1 MRYLLLVCWLITN
14 ALFAQDSISAIE
26 VKAYPYKKYA
36 IGAKTW
42 QADSVLIAQ
51 NNSSQLSE
59 WLLRYTG
66 AYMKEY
72 GNGLLGSIS
81 LRGTGAGHTAVL
93 WNGLNINSA
102 TLGESDFVNIPLFAN
117 DQVGLQ
123 MGSSASLF
131 GSEAVGGAILL
142 SGMPQKSVNGQKIH
156 FRQDIGSF
164 GRNFTALKFYHHQ
177 EKISIRASIYR
188 FSLKND
194 FNIPS
199 LSGTIQNTTP
209 INYLG
214 ATQDIQYQISKKQ
227 QINFHSWYNSNY
239 RILAGNNN
247 LLDNNLRLMT
257 SWKNDLSTN
266 TSLETK
272 IAYTND
278 FLLYNNQER
287 TQTKRLAGI
296 FQLEHFFSEK
306 LSTQIGVNTQYFMMS
321 VDAYKEPKTELRTDA
336 FLMNRWQVLPSWVIS
351 LNIRQSFVKGYQ
363 APFTPSLGTEWIIF
377 DKSNRQIT
385 WKAQIGR
392 GYRLP
397 TLNSRYWQP
406 GGNPNIQPEQSLSSE
421 TSMAYEQKNNYQSF
435 KIEATAF
442 MMQVKDW
449 IIWQPT
455 LQGFWS
461 PENLQNVD
469 SKGLEAHIYY
479 TKKWKKGSFSLFTN
493 YAFTLSQIQKIKN
506 DVSNRFTSHYLPY
519 TPVNRIS
526 VGINSSIQNT
536 QISLNSHFT
545 DKRFTDLDN
554 INIVKAFWLTDFQVQ
569 QKIKYKVHTLQI
581 GGQINNI
588 FNKQYQNVLNQYM
601 PERNYQISLQ
611 YFFQ

>member
-1 MRYLLLVCWLITN
+1 MRYFLLFWFVTN
-14 ALFAQDSISAIE
+14 TLFAQDSISAIE
-26 VKAYPYKKYA
+26 VNAYPYKKYA
-36 IGAKTW
+36 IGAKIW
-42 QADSVLIAQ
+42 QADSTLIAQ

-142 SGMPQKSVNGQKIH
+142 SGMSKKSEDGRSLH

-164 GRNFTALKFYHHQ
+164 GRNFTAFKFHQ
-177 EKISIRASIYR
+177 NQGKISTRTSFYR
-188 FSLKND
+188 FSLKNNFD
-194 FNIPS
+194 TPS
-199 LSGTIQNTTP
+199 LSGTIQNATP

-214 ATQDIQYQISKKQ
+214 ATQDIHYQISKKQ
-227 QINFHSWYNSNY
+227 QISFHSWYNSNY
-239 RILAGNNN
+239 RVLVGNSN

-257 SWKNDLSTN
+257 SWKNELNTN

-278 FLLYNNQER
+278 FLLYNQKEK

-296 FQLEHFFSEK
+296 FQVEHFFSEK
-306 LSTQIGVNTQYFMMS
+306 FSTQIGVNTQYFMMS

-336 FLMNRWQVLPSWVIS
+336 FLMSRWQVLANWVIS
-351 LNIRQSFVKGYQ
+351 LNMRQSLVEGYQ
-363 APFTPSLGTEWIIF
+363 APFTPSLGTEWVVF
-377 DKSNRQIT
+377 NHSNKRIT

-397 TLNSRYWQP
+397 TLNSRYWNP
-406 GGNPNIQPEQSLSSE
+406 GDNPDIQPEHSLSSE
-421 TSMAYEQKNNYQSF
+421 TGVIYEQRNKNQSL

-461 PENLQNVD
+461 PENLQNVQ
-469 SKGLEAHIYY
+469 SKGLETYLNY
-479 TKKWKKGSFSLFTN
+479 TKSWKKGSVNIFAN
-493 YAFTLSQIQKIKN
+493 YAFTLSQINKIKN
-506 DVSNRFTSHYLPY
+506 DVSDRFTRHYLPY
-519 TPVNRIS
+519 TPIHRIS
-526 VGINSSIQNT
+526 MGTIGTIQNT

-554 INIVKAFWLTDFQVQ
+554 INIVKAFWLTDLQIH
-569 QKIKYKVHTLQI
+569 QKIKHKTHTFQV
-581 GGQINNI
+581 GGQINNV
-588 FNKQYQNVLNQYM
+588 FDKQYQNILNQYM
-601 PERNYQISLQ
+601 PQRNYQISLQ
-611 YFFQ
+611 YFWQ

>member
-1 MRYLLLVCWLITN
+1 MRYFLLFWFITN
-14 ALFAQDSISAIE
+14 TLFAQDSISAIE

-36 IGAKTW
+36 IGAKIW
-42 QADSVLIAQ
+42 QPDSILIAQ

-142 SGMPQKSVNGQKIH
+142 SNTAKQSEEGQSFR

-164 GRNFTALKFYHHQ
+164 GRNFTALKFYQ
-177 EKISIRASIYR
+177 SQGKITTRTSIYR
-188 FSLKND
+188 FSLKNNFD
-194 FNIPS
+194 IPS
-199 LSGTIQNTTP
+199 LSGIIQNTTP

-214 ATQDIQYQISKKQ
+214 ATQDIHYQISKKQ
-227 QINFHSWYNSNY
+227 QISFHSWYNSNY
-239 RILAGNNN
+239 RTLAGNSN
-247 LLDNNLRLMT
+247 LLDNNLRLMS
-257 SWKNDLSTN
+257 SWRNELNTN

-272 IAYTND
+272 FAYTND
-278 FLLYNNQER
+278 FLLYNNQEK

-306 LSTQIGVNTQYFMMS
+306 FSTQVGINTQHFMMH
-321 VDAYKEPKTELRTDA
+321 VDAYKEPKTEFRTDV
-336 FLMNRWQVLPSWVIS
+336 FVMNRYQILQNWVMS

-363 APFTPSLGTEWIIF
+363 APFSPSLGTEWRF
-377 DKSNRQIT
+377 FSSSNRHIT
-385 WKAQIGR
+385 WKAQIGS

-397 TLNSRYWQP
+397 TLNSRYWNP
-406 GGNPNIQPEQSLSSE
+406 GGNPNIQPEHSLSSE
-421 TSMAYEQKNNYQSF
+421 TGLVYEQNKKTQSL

-455 LQGFWS
+455 SQGFWS
-461 PENLQNVD
+461 PENLQNVE
-469 SKGLEAHIYY
+469 SKGLEASFHH
-479 TKKWKKGSFSLFTN
+479 TKNWKKGSLVLFVN

-506 DVSNRFTSHYLPY
+506 DISERFTNHYLPY
-519 TPVNRIS
+519 TPIHRIS
-526 VGINSSIQNT
+526 GSIIGAIQNT

-554 INIVKAFWLTDFQVQ
+554 TNTIKSFWLTDLQLH
-569 QKIKYKVHTLQI
+569 QKIHHKTHTFQI

-601 PERNYQISLQ
+601 PQRNYQISLQ